1 MVRHL
6 TQSFKQPLFRFKKAE
21 NPEERDFEAIL
32 LTALDIARGLGCLH
46 QNNIIHGDLKP
57 HNVLLQNKP
66 FVDTR
71 GFIAK
76 IADFGLSIQMEKE
89 QSHVDGMR
97 MGTGGYVS
105 PEVAVRGKILPASDI
120 YSFGILLWE
129 LFTGELIQ
137 DALKDAPKVSSRLT
151 MGSWRPIFQ
160 DDCPRAYWRLASMCW
175 NDFPDWR
182 PSLEHI
188 IDELNDMLKDLREP
202 EVPESAEVVAEEA
215 SS

>member
-1 MVRHL
+1 MLQLSPQIDLFSR
-6 TQSFKQPLFRFKKAE
+6 FKQTDR
-21 NPEERDFEAIL
+21 PEECDFEAIL

-76 IADFGLSIQMEKE
+76 IADFGLSIQMEQE

-160 DDCPRAYWRLASMCW
+160 DDCPRPYWRLASMCW

-182 PSLEHI
+182 PTLEYI
-188 IDELNDMLKDLREP
+188 IDELNEMLKDLHSDENTKQP
-202 EVPESAEVVAEEA
+202 SETTQEEDA
-215 SS
+215 S